1 MAFIYKSFFD
11 GLMCP
16 DDHSVWTVIIFK
28 WSRKC
33 DNVQGL
39 DSLIFVAILQHER
52 N

>member
-16 DDHSVWTVIIFK
+16 DDMW
-28 WSRKC
+28 WKC

-39 DSLIFVAILQHER
+39 DTLIIVAILQHER